1 MKYAIVFIII
11 AAVLGAAGFYFLTKT
26 PAGVDDSALKS
37 APSEPPAVRQPAEK
51 IMRWNEPP
59 KMEIDVNK
67 KYFAE
72 METSSGKMKIEL
84 FASETPVAVNNFV
97 FLSRQG
103 FYNGTKFHRIIK
115 GFMIQGGDPSGD
127 GTGGPGYRFDD
138 ETITR
143 DYERGIVAMANAGPD
158 TNGSQFFIMHQNYPL
173 PKSYVIFGKVLEG
186 LDVLDKIAETPVKVG
201 QSGEPSEPTQDLFIN
216 SVIIEGQ

>member
-11 AAVLGAAGFYFLTKT
+11 AAVLGAAGFYFLTKA
-26 PAGVDDSALKS
+26 PVVDDDSVLKT
-37 APSEPPAVRQPAEK
+37 APSESPAGQSK

-59 KMEIDVNK
+59 KMEIDANK

-72 METSSGKMKIEL
+72 IETSAGKMKIEL

-103 FYNGTKFHRIIK
+103 FYNETKFHRIIK
-115 GFMIQGGDPSGD
+115 GFMIQGGDPLGN
-127 GTGGPGYRFDD
+127 GTGSPGYRFDD

-143 DYERGIVAMANAGPD
+143 DYERGTVAMANAGPD

-173 PKSYVIFGKVLEG
+173 PKAYVIFGKVLEG

-201 QSGEPSEPTQDLFIN
+201 PSGEPSEPTQDMLIK
-216 SVIIEGQ
+216 SVIIEEQ

>member
-1 MKYAIVFIII
+1 MKYAIIFIII
-11 AAVLGAAGFYFLTKT
+11 AAVLGAAGFYFLTKA
-26 PAGVDDSALKS
+26 PVVDDDSALKPAS
-37 APSEPPAVRQPAEK
+37 SEPPAGQSK
-51 IMRWNEPP
+51 IMRWNESP
-59 KMEIDVNK
+59 KMEIDADK

-72 METSSGKMKIEL
+72 LETSAGKMKIEL
-84 FASETPVAVNNFV
+84 FASETPIAVNNFV

-115 GFMIQGGDPSGD
+115 GFMIQGGDPLGN
-127 GTGGPGYRFDD
+127 GTGSPGYRFDD
-138 ETITR
+138 EAIAR

-173 PKSYVIFGKVLEG
+173 SKNYVIFGKVLEG

-201 QSGEPSEPTQDLFIN
+201 PSGEPSEPTQDVFVK
-216 SVIIEGQ
+216 SVIIEEQ

>member
-26 PAGVDDSALKS
+26 
-37 APSEPPAVRQPAEK
+37 PAVRQPAEK

-138 ETITR
+138 ETIAR

-201 QSGEPSEPTQDLFIN
+201 QSGEPSEPTQDMFIK
-216 SVIIEGQ
+216 SVTISEK